1 MGWQE
6 NKLAYTREYNR
17 QRYAQIKMQVPKE
30 AKEAIK
36 SAAEKAGK
44 SITMYIMEAV
54 EEKMRNNA

>member
-6 NKLAYTREYNR
+6 NKLAYTREYNKSK
-17 QRYAQIKMQVPKE
+17 YAQIKMQVPKG

-36 SAAEKAGK
+36 VAAEKAGK

-54 EEKMRNNA
+54 EEKMQRNT